1 MLFPDISCDASESMK
16 RWVQEGICELLDV
29 DHVFIVTIHRI
40 TKKCYL
46 SASLH
51 TKEEDNYIIYT
62 VDELLRKN
70 KELFLAGEI
79 LRNYCY
85 NGYYFHMTSNK
96 EAKNFIAFVLICK
109 MGHPF
114 QDKDL
119 RWLDLYCSMSNRRT
133 LVINENIQEK
143 KFLKSIFYDS
153 NQAIV
158 AITRIGNILRFNP
171 AAERLFN
178 IEEGETFRFE
188 DPAQQRRL
196 ELAVNETIQN
206 NKRVSIDRVVHYALE
221 GEEHIL
227 DISVLPLQNSKGKI
241 SGAVIVATDT
251 TEIRFLSTEVEQLRQ
266 YGLLGE
272 LATGLAHD
280 IKNPLMSIRG
290 SAKLLSK
297 VDGGV
302 SELQED
308 LVSIIV
314 HEAEKI
320 DEVINQMMA
329 YGDITHNLTPCF
341 VNINNLLIK
350 CARIIE
356 RQKFSKNIDVSLKLD
371 ENLPLLW
378 ASELHLQQVF
388 LNLLLNSLQA
398 ISEKGN
404 IVIKTG
410 VEDSGHSIRVMIS
423 DDGTGFPLELKEKI
437 FQPYFTTKHNGSGM
451 GLFIVKRTLSKYN
464 ADISIE
470 SDVGLGTNCIV
481 RFQVGHGGNYG
492 AQGLNCR

>member
-1 MLFPDISCDASESMK
+1 M
-16 RWVQEGICELLDV
+16 
-29 DHVFIVTIHRI
+29 
-40 TKKCYL
+40 
-46 SASLH
+46 
-51 TKEEDNYIIYT
+51 
-62 VDELLRKN
+62 
-70 KELFLAGEI
+70 
-79 LRNYCY
+79 
-85 NGYYFHMTSNK
+85 
-96 EAKNFIAFVLICK
+96 
-109 MGHPF
+109 
-114 QDKDL
+114 
-119 RWLDLYCSMSNRRT
+119 
-133 LVINENIQEK
+133 
-143 KFLKSIFYDS
+143 
-153 NQAIV
+153 
-158 AITRIGNILRFNP
+158 
-171 AAERLFN
+171 
-178 IEEGETFRFE
+178 
-188 DPAQQRRL
+188 
-196 ELAVNETIQN
+196 
-206 NKRVSIDRVVHYALE
+206 
-221 GEEHIL
+221 
-227 DISVLPLQNSKGKI
+227 
-241 SGAVIVATDT
+241 ATDT

-290 SAKLLSK
+290 SAKLLRK
-297 VDGGV
+297 VDGGL

-314 HEAEKI
+314 HETAKI

-356 RQKFSKNIDVSLKLD
+356 RQKFSKNIDVSLQLD

-378 ASELHLQQVF
+378 AGELHLQQVF

-398 ISEKGN
+398 IPEKGN

-410 VEDSGHSIRVMIS
+410 AEDSGHKILVMIS
-423 DDGTGFPLELKEKI
+423 DDGMGFPPELKEKI

-470 SDVGLGTNCIV
+470 SNVGLGTNCIV